1 MQIKRKLTEREQRL
15 FHILADEKNKVINEI
30 AHMTNSD
37 IHDVRA
43 VLDTVGD
50 KVDLSVLIDQNKEVE
65 WALMN
70 TYNDRLKAIEEAM
83 SRLAGGTYG
92 FCQNCDQ
99 PIPEKRLAALPFAQY
114 CIQCQKGKREGRE
127 RIEQRESEACRLQ
140 ASIII
145 MEKLI

>member
-15 FHILADEKNKVINEI
+15 FQILADEKHKVIDEI
-30 AHMTNSD
+30 AHMTDSD

-43 VLDTVGD
+43 VLDTGGD
-50 KVDLSVLIDQNKEVE
+50 EVDLSVLIDQNKEVE

-83 SRLAGGTYG
+83 SRLAEGAYG

-99 PIPEKRLAALPFAQY
+99 PLPEKRLAALPFAQY
-114 CIQCQKGKREGRE
+114 CIQCQK
-127 RIEQRESEACRLQ
+127 
-140 ASIII
+140 
-145 MEKLI
+145 EKEKVEKYQ